1 MSQALDAPDL
11 LPKAASFTF
20 AVLVTGALFV
30 FVVPLSH
37 WLAKEPQT
45 IESTPLQTIS
55 LEPPPPPPPVAE
67 TEPMLAQQAADASN
81 AAPRPLGEPIE
92 LQALPTNSPALAGF
106 ATGLLEVDKFPVE
119 MTGLA
124 EIPVFEVVDLDRIPQ
139 MVGSPPLEKP
149 YELQRANVSGAVRLK
164 VLISPAGHVSVV
176 EVLSYDDERLIK
188 YAKRFAEK
196 CRFEPPLH
204 NNQPVTATYV
214 FPIGF

>member
-1 MSQALDAPDL
+1 MSQTLDAPDL
-11 LPKAASFTF
+11 LPKAASFIC
-20 AVLVTGALFV
+20 AVLVTGALFT

-37 WLAKEPQT
+37 WLAKEPQV
-45 IESTPLQTIS
+45 IENTQVELFSY
-55 LEPPPPPPPVAE
+55 EPPPPPPQIAQS
-67 TEPMLAQQAADASN
+67 EPMLAQQAADASA

-106 ATGLLEVDKFPVE
+106 ATGLLEVDEFPVE

-124 EIPVFEVVDLDRIPQ
+124 EIPVFEVVDLDSIPQ
-139 MVGSPPLEKP
+139 MVSSPPREKP
-149 YELQRANVSGAVRLK
+149 YELQRAGVSGAVRLK
-164 VLISPAGHVSVV
+164 VLISPAGFVSVV

-196 CRFEPPLH
+196 CRFEPPMH